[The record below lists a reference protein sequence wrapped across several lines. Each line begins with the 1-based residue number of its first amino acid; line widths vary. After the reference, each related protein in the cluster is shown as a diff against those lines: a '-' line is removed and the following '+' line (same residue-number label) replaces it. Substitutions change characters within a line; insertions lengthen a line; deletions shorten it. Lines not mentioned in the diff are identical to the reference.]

1 MQTQLPEVTLSIH
14 TVCLWLIEFLD
25 TSPPR
30 LIRDVKREADV
41 HGIPPQLLNSA
52 AKALPLIRRPKVV
65 RGPWT
70 WQLPQPAELV
80 RVCYFCPV
88 IGCGKTSE
96 GWMEFRLSRILFSAG
111 LVRYVTSL
119 AHKAGCSTAWRSRGA
134 NRCGGSREALTEIE
148 ES

>member
-1 MQTQLPEVTLSIH
+1 MSIH

-111 LVRYVTSL
+111 LIRYVTSGTARRTLSPECSSIFLRL
-119 AHKAGCSTAWRSRGA
+119 ARRASLFPRLNDKEGTCHKQR
-134 NRCGGSREALTEIE
+134 
-148 ES
+148 